1 MKLLIGD
8 GVLDSALSITKC
20 RAKGVTTLLMNSA
33 NESMY
38 LMPSSF
44 DGSTDLVTMREEIS
58 AHQQQSIRSY
68 VYMFLGVVVLLTGR
82 FMLFYCISQR
92 RLQQLE
98 QHDNIH
104 NNMQRHLLKDSA
116 LHDGQV
122 EWQCSVCYHE
132 NHPAKRECLMC
143 GTSEVISQ
151 GGMMLTAP
159 STTKLLQLSTSESA
173 ESQATLVARNRSFH
187 VRRLNEMNLNQRQ
200 RGARRRHLWQRKMDA
215 DGLYRWVRVD
225 HCQPSRITKLVSN
238 IRASLPLAT
247 ASLLPR
253 GTGMENEGLSA
264 PDDTY
269 SLDSDGS
276 ISSFLVTRMSHS
288 NNEDEGMES
297 ELSMIKSAGVDKT
310 YSPPIRKNVR
320 GCHSPANSDGLSA
333 SAVSTDD
340 GLIAQLSIGYIRH
353 VNEQGQ
359 AEWVPA
365 DSLVHERA
373 AVTKI
378 DIKKFPR
385 ASNYIDFESVAA
397 LPFKTKVRWFHKEL
411 DKMTVP
417 RSDGHLLLKVRR
429 EAIISDSMHLLMLVP
444 AADLR
449 QRLQIEFTDE
459 PGLDA
464 GGLLREWVL
473 LLCEQL
479 FDDSYGLFQRT
490 HADLS
495 GYWINTNSREI
506 HRDHFHCFQFV
517 GRLLAKCLL
526 EGQLMTVHLALPLLK
541 HLLGVPISFSDL
553 EYLDAEFHRHTFW
566 LRDNEGSEAL
576 DIDFTAQRRAAD
588 GTVVIEE
595 LKPSGKDILVTDA
608 NKEEYLRL
616 LLKHKMFG
624 GVGEQLEA
632 LLQGLY
638 DVLPRTLLVVFDYQ
652 ELELL
657 LCGVPSIDVADWE
670 SHTDIHYLRAGQGF
684 NKPTSCRAVEERA
697 RLLQFVTG
705 TSRVPAEGFR
715 ALLSNGGRIR
725 RFGLQMVSINASPIG
740 LYPKAHTCFNRLDLP
755 VYRSYEELVTY
766 LTLVINMEITG
777 FTMQ

>member
-1 MKLLIGD
+1 MRQLKTDATLTRTRLKLLIGD
-8 GVLDSALSITKC
+8 GVLDSAFSITKC
-20 RAKGVTTLLMNSA
+20 RANGVTTLLMNSA

-58 AHQQQSIRSY
+58 AHQQQNIQSY
-68 VYMFLGVVVLLTGR
+68 VYVFLGVVVLLTGR

-98 QHDNIH
+98 QYDNIH
-104 NNMQRHLLKDSA
+104 NNMQRHLLEDSA

-151 GGMMLTAP
+151 GGMMLTTP

-200 RGARRRHLWQRKMDA
+200 RGARRRHLWQREMDA

-238 IRASLPLAT
+238 IRASLPLAA
-247 ASLLPR
+247 ASLLPH
-253 GTGMENEGLSA
+253 GTGMENKGLSA

-320 GCHSPANSDGLSA
+320 GCHSPANCDGLSA

-373 AVTKI
+373 VVTKI
-378 DIKKFPR
+378 DIKKYPR

-417 RSDGHLLLKVRR
+417 RIDGHLLLKVRR
-429 EAIISDSMHLLMLVP
+429 EAIMSDSMHLLMLVP

-495 GYWINTNSREI
+495 GYWINPKSREI

-526 EGQLMTVHLALPLLK
+526 EGQLMT
-541 HLLGVPISFSDL
+541 
-553 EYLDAEFHRHTFW
+553 
-566 LRDNEGSEAL
+566 
-576 DIDFTAQRRAAD
+576 
-588 GTVVIEE
+588 
-595 LKPSGKDILVTDA
+595 
-608 NKEEYLRL
+608 
-616 LLKHKMFG
+616 
-624 GVGEQLEA
+624 LEA

-684 NKPTSCRAVEERA
+684 NKPTSPECHDVQWFWDAVRAFSQEKRA